1 MSMFTSFNI
10 SASGMTAQQLRTD
23 VISENIANANTTRT
37 SDGTP
42 YVRKAVVFT
51 EKTLSPATYVKG
63 ASAAGSSF
71 ASILHNASGGRLGDG
86 VKVTSVYED
95 DSTDMNLVYDP
106 SHPDAGENGYV
117 TYPNVNI
124 VQEMTDLLVLDLVDK
139 RLHQGHMR
147 LIYQHLMPASPW
159 HRRDLL
165 LVQFN

>member
-63 ASAAGSSF
+63 ASAAG
-71 ASILHNASGGRLGDG
+71 
-86 VKVTSVYED
+86 
-95 DSTDMNLVYDP
+95 
-106 SHPDAGENGYV
+106 
-117 TYPNVNI
+117 
-124 VQEMTDLLVLDLVDK
+124 
-139 RLHQGHMR
+139 
-147 LIYQHLMPASPW
+147 
-159 HRRDLL
+159 
-165 LVQFN
+165 